1 MTLVRLSLLLVLF
14 AGCEDTSAGVR
25 RAYVDRHK
33 SSFVYEGTTKDWV
46 LMSVRSVLADKGFKL
61 RDQPE
66 ADGTYH
72 TERVSRGKGVTGEFV
87 VRFISLRWRQGFMVH
102 VMYTTY
108 DEREKDNEYAI
119 RSVRDEAAEWEIIQR
134 ADPDR
139 AVGIMVEANERAD
152 KVKPRSYPRREE
164 R

>member
-1 MTLVRLSLLLVLF
+1 LLLALV
-14 AGCEDTSAGVR
+14 GCEDSSAGVR
-25 RAYVDRHK
+25 RAYVDRHQ
-33 SSFVYEGTTKDWV
+33 SSFVYEGTTKEWV
-46 LMSVRSVLADKGFKL
+46 LMSVRSVIADKGFTL

-66 ADGTYH
+66 PDGTYK

-102 VMYTTY
+102 VMYVTY
-108 DEREKDNEYAI
+108 DEKEKNKEYAI

-139 AVGIMVEANERAD
+139 AIGIMKEANERAD
-152 KVKPRSYPRREE
+152 RVKPRTYGRE
-164 R
+164 